1 MGRAPAAFP
10 RLSALFC
17 AHRLPPRP
25 RFPLLQGSPL
35 ATAPPFATGG
45 DVCSPSSL
53 FPPPA
58 LSSLSQRQPGCRDAP
73 SRAGRSAAGADQAPS
88 SSWPETSPL
97 PSAGS
102 ASSGPASVP
111 RSLTGWETRD
121 RREKLLSRP
130 RTGPGGGEGGDRGQS
145 RVVGGSVLGR
155 QRMADAGSGRV
166 GRLKNR

>member
-1 MGRAPAAFP
+1 MQP
-10 RLSALFC
+10 
-17 AHRLPPRP
+17 
-25 RFPLLQGSPL
+25 
-35 ATAPPFATGG
+35 
-45 DVCSPSSL
+45 L

-97 PSAGS
+97 SSAGS

-111 RSLTGWETRD
+111 RSLPGWETRD

-166 GRLKNR
+166 GRLKKSLIIDTFQREEENGRRSTVGLIRRESADVLLQ